1 MTTSSNSVFVALA
14 VDDEHAV
21 LRLATTIF
29 TKAGFQVVGAANANE
44 ALHVLDSRPDVA
56 VLFTD

>member
-44 ALHVLDSRPDVA
+44 ALHVLDSRPD
-56 VLFTD
+56 